1 MVYLSEVTVPDVP
14 DLPDEP
20 VTSQDTT
27 QIIIVSPDGTMTV
40 YNTDGE
46 LDSEAVDTAYSVW
59 VSQYGVLDKP
69 FNTYSVSEGLLLV
82 IAVASVAYLFGRLF
96 KRRKF

>member
-1 MVYLSEVTVPDVP
+1 MNYLSELVTPDIP

-20 VTSQDTT
+20 VTSQDT

-40 YNTDGE
+40 YSADGE
-46 LDSEAVDTAYSVW
+46 LSSEAVDTAYSVW

-82 IAVASVAYLFGRLF
+82 IAVSAVVFLFGKLF
-96 KRRKF
+96 KRRKY

>member
-1 MVYLSEVTVPDVP
+1 MDYLSDVAVPDVP
-14 DLPDEP
+14 DLPDDP
-20 VTSQDTT
+20 VITQDA

-40 YNTDGE
+40 YNSDGE
-46 LDSEAVDTAYSVW
+46 LNSEAVDTAYSIW

-82 IAVASVAYLFGRLF
+82 IAVAAVAYLFGRLF

>member
-1 MVYLSEVTVPDVP
+1 MIELTDVVVPDVP
-14 DLPDEP
+14 DLPENP
-20 VTSQDTT
+20 VVSQDT
-27 QIIIVSPDGTMTV
+27 QIIIVAPDGTMTI
-40 YNTDGE
+40 YNASGE
-46 LDSEAVDTAYSVW
+46 LDVEAADTAYSLW

-82 IAVASVAYLFGRLF
+82 IAAAAVSFLFGKLF

>member
-1 MVYLSEVTVPDVP
+1 MMYLSDVAIPDVP
-14 DLPDEP
+14 DLPVEP
-20 VTSQDTT
+20 VVSQDT
-27 QIIIVSPDGTMTV
+27 QIIIVAPDGTMTI
-40 YNTDGE
+40 YNADGE
-46 LDSEAVDTAYSVW
+46 LDAEAADTAYSLW

-82 IAVASVAYLFGRLF
+82 IAASAVVYLFSRVF